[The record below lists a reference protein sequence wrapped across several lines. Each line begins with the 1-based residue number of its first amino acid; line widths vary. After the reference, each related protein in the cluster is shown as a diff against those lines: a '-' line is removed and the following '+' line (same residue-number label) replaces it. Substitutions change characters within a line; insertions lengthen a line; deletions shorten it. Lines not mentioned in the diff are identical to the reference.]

1 MNKNKIEQM
10 RIIVKKLPALLLV
23 SGLIIFGSCKE
34 AKKLKDDKSNIEIQK
49 KSDTTINKDLLV
61 GSWLDSSEAALHFT
75 MFEDGTARSDNMETL
90 LYEKWRLEGDKL
102 IITAKSIGNGSS
114 SVGDDVYEIQELTDK
129 KMILKNGEY
138 FLEFVKKK

>member
-10 RIIVKKLPALLLV
+10 RIIFKKLPALLLV